1 MGEWSKVSMIEDTD
15 VFTVKEKRYINEF
28 ILGNNFP
35 FYWEPSQ
42 TIDPP
47 DQKGFFLHTLIQ
59 RDTLTIVS
67 REAVFFINIAQRFI
81 EKHKLPCK
89 KFFRAA
95 LNLTYPTP
103 GHSVPHKDHSFP
115 HFQIIM
121 YLNNTTAS
129 TVLLKKGK
137 KFKEFM
143 PKQFKIICFP
153 GHYKH
158 YQNYPKTGRRVVGV
172 FTFK

>member
-1 MGEWSKVSMIEDTD
+1 MIEDND
-15 VFTVKEKRYINEF
+15 IFTSQEKKHVKEY
-28 ILGNNFP
+28 ILGNQFP
-35 FYWEPSQ
+35 FYWVPCQ

-47 DQKGFFLHTLIQ
+47 DHKGFFLHNLIQ
-59 RDTLTIVS
+59 RDTLNIVS

-81 EKHKLPCK
+81 EKHKLSCK
-89 KFFRAA
+89 RFFRAA
-95 LNLTYPTP
+95 LNLTYPIP

-153 GHYKH
+153 GHYTH
-158 YQNYPKTGRRVVGV
+158 YQNYPKRGRRVVGV